1 MAQLPPS
8 SILCALGSLLP
19 RRPGGLA
26 HSQPG
31 QGTLE
36 AWCPCPSKWAPPIVP
51 GRSPSSAVCVLQ
63 SLCLR
68 PQPYPRLHARLP
80 PRWGSVWLYQALL
93 ATIFCSLVKDCLPH
107 PSHPYYSALPSAG
120 KPTTWPRLVSTGLDY
135 VHHCSQLQTSSS
147 GTNSHPSSR
156 PHIPRSPRPAPS
168 PAPHTYQSASPR
180 ASENRDKL
188 PRPPSLSALVH
199 S

>member
-8 SILCALGSLLP
+8 SILCALGSLLL

-31 QGTLE
+31 LGTLE

-68 PQPYPRLHARLP
+68 PHPYLKLHARHR
-80 PRWGSVWLYQALL
+80 PRWGSVWLHQALL
-93 ATIFCSLVKDCLPH
+93 ATIFCSPEGQDCLPH
-107 PSHPYYSALPSAG
+107 PSHPYYSAFCWEAHHLATSREHWSGLCSSLFPTADIRLWQSLTSLQPPSCPQ
-120 KPTTWPRLVSTGLDY
+120 KSP
-135 VHHCSQLQTSSS
+135 SSS
-147 GTNSHPSSR
+147 FSCT
-156 PHIPRSPRPAPS
+156 PHLPAS
-168 PAPHTYQSASPR
+168 FS
-180 ASENRDKL
+180 
-188 PRPPSLSALVH
+188 
-199 S
+199 